1 MGLFSVFNKK
11 YIEKEERLNK
21 KIAEL
26 EEVISRKDKEISDL
40 INELDR
46 LNQSTNNV
54 MNNKQLELI
63 EKNIKEA
70 REENSRLKG
79 VIEKYNLSS
88 RKEKYYYKVDVE
100 KFYSASKYK
109 EVVIALTNTG
119 ITYIQEMDLETF
131 DNLPKDIKNL
141 EEARI
146 KFQKFI
152 GKDFIEWEI
161 VTYLN
166 KGERLS
172 KFYSKSRK
180 LMNIFN
186 ESDMEFMEDII
197 TFDFKRLSECG
208 FKDEQI
214 DEFVSKRDEYYRER
228 RVII

>member
-11 YIEKEERLNK
+11 YIEKEEKLNK

-100 KFYSASKYK
+100 KN
-109 EVVIALTNTG
+109 I
-119 ITYIQEMDLETF
+119 
-131 DNLPKDIKNL
+131 
-141 EEARI
+141 
-146 KFQKFI
+146 
-152 GKDFIEWEI
+152 
-161 VTYLN
+161 
-166 KGERLS
+166 
-172 KFYSKSRK
+172 SRFVG
-180 LMNIFN
+180 LYENMNIH
-186 ESDMEFMEDII
+186 DII
-197 TFDFKRLSECG
+197 ILN
-208 FKDEQI
+208 
-214 DEFVSKRDEYYRER
+214 
-228 RVII
+228 